1 MLDIRGTK
9 TEENI
14 EKEICEK
21 AKLSVRLRLYG
32 RQAEKDGYKYI
43 ADIFNENADR
53 LEELAMVG
61 YRIIN
66 GGVNETRENLNTVA
80 QIFADM
86 EDRNCMYKG
95 YSDDAVNE
103 GLDEIADIFENV
115 VNIETGMAE
124 KFSGLSESMIND
136 RFYRRD
142 GEEKWE
148 CMVCGYNK
156 TDKNAPNIC
165 PVCGGGRGNFR
176 VR

>member
-1 MLDIRGTK
+1 
-9 TEENI
+9 
-14 EKEICEK
+14 
-21 AKLSVRLRLYG
+21 
-32 RQAEKDGYKYI
+32 
-43 ADIFNENADR
+43 
-53 LEELAMVG
+53 MVG

-95 YSDDAVNE
+95 FSFVVFFFF
-103 GLDEIADIFENV
+103 LDEIADIFVYV
-115 VNIETGMAE
+115 VYIVTGMAE